1 MGQNFVIGVEFGNGV
16 DPAPGQFVEAQGS
29 FFPAGNLPGQT
40 NLDHVESERFV
51 AAQPLGAERIGEFT
65 DGGNYGRNIPGV
77 LCVGCLAYLVLSK
90 AAGQSIPALRW
101 LAWGGMGGFGAIAY
115 SLWRGK

>member
-1 MGQNFVIGVEFGNGV
+1 MSKPGECIKCGQPVGEHESFCFRCKEDVNQRATN
-16 DPAPGQFVEAQGS
+16 PARKISKWWA
-29 FFPAGNLPGQT
+29 
-40 NLDHVESERFV
+40 
-51 AAQPLGAERIGEFT
+51 I
-65 DGGNYGRNIPGV
+65 IPGV